1 MGTAA
6 VLQPIDYES
15 DYILSFA
22 DVEVNLDR
30 ATVTRAGQP
39 VNLTA
44 TEFELLNCM
53 LMNPGKNLSRDT
65 ILDAV
70 WSYLPSP
77 NTRTVDAH
85 MLRLRQKLEKD
96 PNQPAHFLTVYRIGY
111 CFQP

>member
-1 MGTAA
+1 MGTATA
-6 VLQPIDYES
+6 PQLIEYES
-15 DYILSFA
+15 DYILRFS
-22 DVEVNLDR
+22 DIEVNLDK
-30 ATVTRAGQP
+30 ATVKRSGQP
-39 VNLTA
+39 VNLTT
-44 TEFELLNCM
+44 TEFELLNCL
-53 LMNPGKNLSRDT
+53 LMNPGKKLSRDT

-96 PNQPAHFLTVYRIGY
+96 PNQPEHFLTIYRVGY